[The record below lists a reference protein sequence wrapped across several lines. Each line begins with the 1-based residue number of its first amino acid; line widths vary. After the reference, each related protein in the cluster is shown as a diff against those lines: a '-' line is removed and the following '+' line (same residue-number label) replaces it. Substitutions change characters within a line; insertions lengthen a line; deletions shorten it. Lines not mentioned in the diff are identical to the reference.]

1 MGTRSTIALE
11 FADGTVEQVYC
22 HWDGYLSNNGQILA
36 QHYMNP
42 FKVKELVALGG
53 FSSLRPTIDETAESA
68 YTQRGEDLD
77 INRYKNVDEYFAE
90 CQQEEYDY
98 ILRNVNG
105 VATWFVR
112 CYATCGVWVDM
123 ADAIAAELLEAELAE
138 DE

>member
-22 HWDGYLSNNGQILA
+22 HWDGYLSNNGQIL
-36 QHYMNP
+36 QSNYMDP
-42 FKVKELVALGG
+42 FRVKELLALGD
-53 FSSLRPTIDETAESA
+53 FSSLRDSVEETAETA
-68 YTQRGEDLD
+68 YSQRGEDCAARKYKD
-77 INRYKNVDEYFAE
+77 IAEYLAD

-112 CYATCGVWVDM
+112 CYATDGAWVTM
-123 ADAIAAELLEAELAE
+123 AQAADLEQVEEEAE
-138 DE
+138 DW

>member
-22 HWDGYLSNNGQILA
+22 HWDGYLENNGKILA
-36 QHYMNP
+36 THYMDP
-42 FKVKELVALGG
+42 FKVKALVALGG
-53 FSSLRPTIDETAESA
+53 FSSLSETVEGTKETA
-68 YTQRGEDLD
+68 YTQRGESCD
-77 INRYKNVDEYFAE
+77 IAKYATVAEYFAE

-112 CYATCGVWVDM
+112 CYSTDGEWVTMGEAQGLIERMNEEGVY
-123 ADAIAAELLEAELAE
+123 
-138 DE
+138 